1 MIKTHE
7 LITIL
12 DYISKIMSHYPNKNV
27 DYALDDILLL
37 LEEKHNQN
45 KNIKPIQTKQK
56 QPSENRMDNTSVIQ
70 DVIEDEK
77 IKNLIDNIEFK
88 DMLEIEAL
96 LTNTELF
103 PNIMTIRTLATNL
116 GFKIS
121 SRQNKTSLIKTILK
135 SIERSRID
143 RTIGNRT
150 S

>member
-37 LEEKHNQN
+37 LEEKHGQN
-45 KNIKPIQTKQK
+45 KRNKTIQTKHK
-56 QPSENRMDNTSVIQ
+56 QPTSNGMENKSVIQ
-70 DVIEDEK
+70 DAIEDEK
-77 IKNLIDNIEFK
+77 IKDLIDNIEFK
-88 DMLEIEAL
+88 DILEIESL
-96 LTNTELF
+96 LTNSELF
-103 PNIMTIRTLATNL
+103 PNITTIRTLATNL